1 MVKKF
6 SFRAE
11 CIGDLCKYLAEVGG
25 RFKIVECVIKQ
36 DYLFPDVDATLSIAT
51 DVQALK
57 SLARDVLDCHVIEE
71 SLEEGSGGAPY
82 EGYSENL
89 Q

>member
-1 MVKKF
+1 MKKF
-6 SFRAE
+6 SFRVE
-11 CIGDLCKYLAEVGG
+11 CIGDLCRYLAEVGG
-25 RFKIVECVIKQ
+25 QFKIVECVIRQ
-36 DYLFPDVDATLSIAT
+36 DQLFPDLDATLSIAADLQT
-51 DVQALK
+51 LK

-82 EGYSENL
+82 EGYSEAL